1 VKSRNLQSA
10 APTTGKETSNAY
22 RMVTDTLLRKHIFER
37 PERRWKDNIKI
48 NFMAISSEGWELTGT
63 GL

>member
-1 VKSRNLQSA
+1 
-10 APTTGKETSNAY
+10 
-22 RMVTDTLLRKHIFER
+22 MVMDTLLRKHIFGR

-48 NFMAISSEGWELTGT
+48 HFMAISSEGWELTGT